1 MSINLQELKDRLGRE
16 LMASGE
22 TFEADFVSA
31 AKDVSSD
38 LHRLGFAISGDDV
51 DGLDELDLDY
61 DTCYPAY
68 RDGILYFLQ
77 RLGVYAKK
85 AEVNYK
91 ATYDQSLAM
100 AQCDKIQADDPETGV
115 PARKA

>member
-22 TFEADFVSA
+22 AFEADFISA
-31 AKDVSSD
+31 AKDVASD
-38 LHRLGFAISGDDV
+38 LKRDAQQSISGEDI
-51 DGLDELDLDY
+51 DGLDEVDLDY
-61 DTCYPAY
+61 DRCYGAF
-68 RDGILYFLQ
+68 RDGILYYLQ

-91 ATYDQSLAM
+91 ANYDHALAM
-100 AQCDKIQADDPETGV
+100 AQCDQIQEDDPETGV
-115 PARKA
+115 PERE